1 MKRTITGIFCSVI
14 LTLVFASV
22 TAAQNCPEGN
32 VCLPQATA
40 NEVFAKLNQLVAA
53 KDLIAKLEKQTVQAD
68 AVIAS
73 AQRII
78 EDYKQLDVVNGMMI
92 VKYEKIISLYEQ
104 TIKMYQSLVDK
115 LEAKL
120 NAPKSAFQKL
130 VSILGKA
137 VILLAGITVGRG
149 L

>member
-1 MKRTITGIFCSVI
+1 MRIKIAGVIFGLM
-14 LTLVFASV
+14 LTFICATA
-22 TAAQNCPEGN
+22 TAAQDCPAGN

-40 NEVFAKLNQLVAA
+40 NEIFGKLNQLVAA
-53 KDLIAKLEKQTVQAD
+53 KDLIAKLEKQTAQAD

-73 AQRII
+73 AQRVI
-78 EDYKQLDVVNGMMI
+78 EDYKKLDAVNGMMI
-92 VKYEKIISLYEQ
+92 VKYEKIIELYEQ
-104 TIKMYQSLVDK
+104 TIKMYQNLVEK

-130 VSILGKA
+130 VGILGKA
-137 VILLAGITVGRG
+137 VTLLAGVALGRG